1 MFIDKVVVTEDAT
14 KRVHLHHLGTISQH
28 LAEVIVASC
37 DQEHNHGPSDDSG
50 LMFHG
55 FLLDILFQVFGTP
68 LEFFAHIHAHSHAF
82 TTHLS

>member
-1 MFIDKVVVTEDAT
+1 MFIDKVVVTDKVAVSLRAMHSVSTE
-14 KRVHLHHLGTISQH
+14 RLHLHHLGTISQH

-55 FLLDILFQVFGTP
+55 FLLDILFQVFGAP
-68 LEFFAHIHAHSHAF
+68 LEFFAH
-82 TTHLS
+82 